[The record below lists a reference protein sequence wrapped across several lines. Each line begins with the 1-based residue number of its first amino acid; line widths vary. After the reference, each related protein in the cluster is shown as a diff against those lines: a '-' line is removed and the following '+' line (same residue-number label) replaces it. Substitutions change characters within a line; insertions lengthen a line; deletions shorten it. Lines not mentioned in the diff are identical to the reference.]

1 MSKQSG
7 LNQSLIEGFFDMTK
21 DICKGCQFLNEDLCN
36 LHNDAPI
43 SEIKYVL
50 LGTNIDCGCPYRV
63 ETNNK

>member
-1 MSKQSG
+1 
-7 LNQSLIEGFFDMTK
+7 MTK
-21 DICKGCQFLNEDLCN
+21 DLCKGCGFLNGDLCN

-50 LGTNIDCGCPYRV
+50 FGTDIDCGCPYRV